1 MCPTISKSF
10 QAQLGLCNNPH
21 LSWGSVENRNSH
33 ETAGISCFSSEQ
45 KYSSRGRALLLALYL
60 SFCLNLGSAIVHK
73 TERKQTSKFSVT
85 FSNPRKHSYLAFV
98 WTAVVHPS
106 LLFCS
111 ELGTNVPEVH
121 VSEVDYVLFI
131 HMLAI
136 KL

>member
-1 MCPTISKSF
+1 MGPTISKSF
-10 QAQLGLCNNPH
+10 QTELGLCNNPY
-21 LSWGSVENRNSH
+21 LSRGSAENRNSH

-73 TERKQTSKFSVT
+73 TERKQTGKLSVT
-85 FSNPRKHSYLAFV
+85 FSNPRKHSYLTFV
-98 WTAVVHPS
+98 WTAVVQPS

-111 ELGTNVPEVH
+111 ELKTNVAEVYI
-121 VSEVDYVLFI
+121 SEVNYVLFV
-131 HMLAI
+131 HMLSI

>member
-1 MCPTISKSF
+1 M
-10 QAQLGLCNNPH
+10 GLCNDPH
-21 LSWGSVENRNSH
+21 LSWGSAENRNSH

-60 SFCLNLGSAIVHK
+60 SFCLNLGSATEHK

-106 LLFCS
+106 LVFCS
-111 ELGTNVPEVH
+111 KLRTDVPEIY
-121 VSEVDYVLFI
+121 VSEVNYLLSV
-131 HMLAI
+131 HMLAM